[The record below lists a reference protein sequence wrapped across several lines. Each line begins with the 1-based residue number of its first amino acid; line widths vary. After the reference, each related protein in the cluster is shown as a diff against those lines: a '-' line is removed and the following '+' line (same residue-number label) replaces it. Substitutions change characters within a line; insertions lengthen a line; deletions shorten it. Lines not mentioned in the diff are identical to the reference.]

1 VVTVHWPCLQPTGFS
16 RLCTHTLPLKKKK
29 KIQTILSS
37 EAMPKQT
44 RHFGLQGNWLIT
56 ALVLIKVHVFL
67 LSLALLPDKTPWGRD
82 LMLS

>member
-1 VVTVHWPCLQPTGFS
+1 
-16 RLCTHTLPLKKKK
+16 
-29 KIQTILSS
+29 
-37 EAMPKQT
+37 MPKQT

-67 LSLALLPDKTPWGRD
+67 LSLALLPDKTSWGRD